1 MWGSAGTTLRRSF
14 LPAYCAVAVGD
25 AVLATRGSRRVRR
38 ATKTL
43 LMPLLAAHVA
53 VADGADGAD
62 GTTER
67 LILGG
72 LGLSWAGDVA
82 LLGEGDKPFAA
93 GLGSFLAAH
102 GCYLA
107 AFTRHG
113 QGGVRRAP
121 WLAGAYVVAW
131 AGLNAALAPRTGRL
145 RIPVIVYGTA
155 LLAMTLAALD
165 TGRPAVAG
173 GGALFLVSDGILA
186 LERFSAVPIPGAD
199 GLVMLTYTA
208 AQALIAHGMATA
220 AGER

>member
-1 MWGSAGTTLRRSF
+1 MAARSF

-25 AVLATRGSRRVRR
+25 AVLAARGNRRARR

-43 LMPLLAAHVA
+43 LMPLLAAY
-53 VADGADGAD
+53 VADADAVD
-62 GTTER
+62 STTGR

-82 LLGEGDKPFAA
+82 LLGEGDTPFTA

-107 AFTRHG
+107 AFTRHR

-131 AGLNAALAPRTGRL
+131 AGLNAALASRTGRF
-145 RIPVIVYGTA
+145 RVPVIVYGTA

-173 GGALFLVSDGILA
+173 GGALFLVSDSILA
-186 LERFSAVPIPGAD
+186 LERFSAATIPRAD

-208 AQALIAHGMATA
+208 AQALIAHGMARAPTVR
-220 AGER
+220 GG